1 MRLLRRT
8 IWAAG
13 TFPPEMRRHQGI
25 YQWVLPLHNL
35 AFIIT
40 GLIGLF
46 VPLPSVARLEL
57 GEWVPFVFAAIMFA
71 SSLTALLGLMFRWS
85 RLEVA
90 GKVGFILILWAYV
103 GAVWVR
109 TFHDPAIAAAS
120 STVLAFTLM
129 PIWRLYDLAF
139 ERWVEAK
146 NGDL

>member
-1 MRLLRRT
+1 
-8 IWAAG
+8 
-13 TFPPEMRRHQGI
+13 MRRHQGI
-25 YQWVLPLHNL
+25 YQWVCFRCTTWR
-35 AFIIT
+35 FIVT
-40 GLIGLF
+40 GLIGLLI
-46 VPLPSVARLEL
+46 PLPSVARLEL
-57 GEWVPFVFAAIMFA
+57 GEWVPFAFAAIMLA
-71 SSLTALLGLMFRWS
+71 SSLTALLGLVFRWS
-85 RLEVA
+85 RLEVV

-103 GAVWVR
+103 AAVWAR